1 MSELNRLTALRAFLR
16 ERASGGLALAFSGGV
31 DSTLLLAVL
40 CRLRDE
46 EPFPLVALTMRTPFL
61 RPSELSHVREVAAG
75 LGVELCEFSCDPLTL
90 PQVRVNAPDRCYWC
104 KRHIFRTFVEEV
116 HRRGIGTLLDGTNAD
131 DHQTYRPGL
140 AALAELGV
148 VSPLASIGASKAEIR
163 RMAAEMGLS
172 CSTQPSTP
180 CLATR
185 FDYGTTLTAELV
197 ARTMAGEEVVR
208 RLMPPTE
215 NVRLR
220 VHGRLARLEVG
231 ADSMSVMLK
240 HRQELIAQLKA
251 LGFDYVTLDLEG
263 FRSGSMDIHV
273 ADKKHTN

>member
-1 MSELNRLTALRAFLR
+1 MSRLTDLREFLR

-40 CRLRDE
+40 GRLRDE

-61 RPSELSHVREVAAG
+61 RPSEMSHVREVASG

-104 KRHIFRTFVEEV
+104 KLHIFRTFVEEV
-116 HRRGIGTLLDGTNAD
+116 RRRGVGTLLDGTNAD
-131 DHQTYRPGL
+131 DHRTYRPGL

-148 VSPLASIGASKAEIR
+148 VSPLAAIGVSKAEVR
-163 RMAAEMGLS
+163 QMAAEMGLS

-185 FDYGTTLTAELV
+185 FDYGTELTAELV
-197 ARTMAGEEVVR
+197 GRTMAGEEVVR
-208 RLMPPTE
+208 RLVPPTE

-220 VHGRLARLEVG
+220 VHGALARIEVG
-231 ADSMSVMLK
+231 VASMPTMVE
-240 HRQELIAQLKA
+240 HRQELAAQLRE
-251 LGFDYVTLDLEG
+251 LGFDYVTLGLEG
-263 FRSGSMDIHV
+263 FRSGSMDLHV
-273 ADKKHTN
+273 AQLGNGS